1 MPPLEGDEEKV
12 KVEPQE
18 SIAERVKLNPQKYEG
33 TELKILTPNKLLTR
47 LPILLAQI
55 KAWNNS
61 YKSKNEI
68 RQILYL
74 LYQIS
79 KKVYN
84 NLIKLFNRNVTVLEI
99 VASYQEARIKLTN
112 TQLKKLTFA
121 SKNKKNFEDENC
133 HMHVSNNKTNS

>member
-1 MPPLEGDEEKV
+1 MPPLEGDEGKV

-18 SIAERVKLNPQKYEG
+18 SIAETVKLNPQKYEG

-74 LYQIS
+74 LYQIT

-84 NLIKLFNRNVTVLEI
+84 NLIKLFNRSVTVLEI
-99 VASYQEARIKLTN
+99 VASCQEARIKLTN
-112 TQLKKLTFA
+112 TQLNKLTFA
-121 SKNKKNFEDENC
+121 SKNEDEVC

>member
-33 TELKILTPNKLLTR
+33 TELKILTPDKLLSR
-47 LPILLAQI
+47 LPMLLPQI

-74 LYQIS
+74 LYQIT

-84 NLIKLFNRNVTVLEI
+84 NLIKLFNRSVTVLEI
-99 VASYQEARIKLTN
+99 VASCQEARIKLTN
-112 TQLKKLTFA
+112 TQLNKLTFA
-121 SKNKKNFEDENC
+121 SKNEDEDC